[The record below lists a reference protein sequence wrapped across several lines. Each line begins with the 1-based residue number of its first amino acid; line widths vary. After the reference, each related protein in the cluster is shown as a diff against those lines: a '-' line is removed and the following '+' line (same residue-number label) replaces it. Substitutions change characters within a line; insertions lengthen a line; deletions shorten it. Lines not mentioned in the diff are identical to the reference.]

1 MTAIKLYAVNTD
13 AAFIQNNKQMDTRVW
28 LQQKLADESGLATE
42 EIHFDRE
49 FEQLSLDSL
58 SVITLAYELES
69 YTGKELIDPSVFSEY
84 NTINKLAAWLE
95 TQK

>member
-1 MTAIKLYAVNTD
+1 MPLLLAAHVA
-13 AAFIQNNKQMDTRVW
+13 AAFIQNIKTMDTRIW
-28 LQQKLADESGLATE
+28 LQQKIADEAGLPAE
-42 EIHFDRE
+42 EIHFDKE
-49 FEQLSLDSL
+49 FEHFSLDSL

-95 TQK
+95 AQK